1 MDRSKFFKKSL
12 TNKNKLSYVL
22 NLFKKL
28 KTYSQIERRKF
39 FSSISKHDILI
50 ISEVVLN
57 FLKNNIP
64 LEFKAFA
71 LLKKI

>member
-1 MDRSKFFKKSL
+1 MDRSKSFKKSL